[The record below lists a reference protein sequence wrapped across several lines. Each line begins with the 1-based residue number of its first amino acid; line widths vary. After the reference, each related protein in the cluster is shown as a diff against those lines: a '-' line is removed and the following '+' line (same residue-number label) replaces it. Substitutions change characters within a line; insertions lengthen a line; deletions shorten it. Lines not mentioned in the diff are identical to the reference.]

1 MVWFGKYVNNCLELY
16 GVIGEIMGKINRQEL
31 SMFNKNFKVFDL
43 RKEFLYWYESYIF
56 IYWYKCC

>member
-1 MVWFGKYVNNCLELY
+1 
-16 GVIGEIMGKINRQEL
+16 MGKINRQEL

-43 RKEFLYWYESYIF
+43 RKGFLYWYESYIF